1 MANSE
6 ITQNTIKIDKLL
18 SRIEDGDI
26 KVPAFQRG
34 FVWDQEQIIELL
46 HSIYSD
52 YPIGS
57 ILLWN
62 SNERL
67 NSTRNI
73 GGFSIPDKSPTYPVN
88 YVLDGQQ
95 RLSTIY
101 GAFCK
106 NRELDRH
113 SHHVVKTDP
122 KIFDIWF
129 DLITQKFVPHEDI
142 KDAAKAFPLKSLF
155 NINEYL
161 LEQEKLNTDHRAIVA
176 KLLQK
181 FNNYEIPI
189 VTISKREKDEVGV
202 IFERINNTG
211 ERLTTLDLMV
221 AWTWSDSFH
230 LKEKIDELL
239 DTLESKSFGDLPDK
253 IILQCLSGI
262 IKESTSTK
270 TILSLS
276 SKEVKDNFEILTSSL
291 EKVIDFLSTEL
302 IVSRDFLPHVQQIIP
317 LTYYFA
323 KAKAPTADQLVCI
336 KKWFWK
342 TSFSRRYSSQTDDK
356 MDADIAFFKDV
367 IKGKF
372 DDISK
377 YSYSITS
384 EILVTQKF
392 SKSSPLVRAFLL
404 LLAQK
409 APLDLVTGTK
419 IDINVAL
426 SKYNAKE
433 YHHVFPK
440 AYLKKL
446 GVSSDKINSL
456 CNFVFLSASSNK
468 RISEKMPSD
477 YFINIIPKSHY
488 LDIVQTNLIP
498 IKKEIYE
505 ENDYTKFL
513 TERSGLIIQAVD
525 ALLI

>member
-1 MANSE
+1 
-6 ITQNTIKIDKLL
+6 
-18 SRIEDGDI
+18 
-26 KVPAFQRG
+26 
-34 FVWDQEQIIELL
+34 
-46 HSIYSD
+46 
-52 YPIGS
+52 
-57 ILLWN
+57 
-62 SNERL
+62 
-67 NSTRNI
+67 
-73 GGFSIPDKSPTYPVN
+73 
-88 YVLDGQQ
+88 
-95 RLSTIY
+95 
-101 GAFCK
+101 
-106 NRELDRH
+106 
-113 SHHVVKTDP
+113 
-122 KIFDIWF
+122 
-129 DLITQKFVPHEDI
+129 
-142 KDAAKAFPLKSLF
+142 
-155 NINEYL
+155 
-161 LEQEKLNTDHRAIVA
+161 
-176 KLLQK
+176 
-181 FNNYEIPI
+181 
-189 VTISKREKDEVGV
+189 
-202 IFERINNTG
+202 
-211 ERLTTLDLMV
+211 
-221 AWTWSDSFH
+221 
-230 LKEKIDELL
+230 
-239 DTLESKSFGDLPDK
+239 
-253 IILQCLSGI
+253 
-262 IKESTSTK
+262 
-270 TILSLS
+270 
-276 SKEVKDNFEILTSSL
+276 
-291 EKVIDFLSTEL
+291 
-302 IVSRDFLPHVQQIIP
+302 VQQIIP

-505 ENDYTKFL
+505 ENDYTKF
-513 TERSGLIIQAVD
+513 SY
-525 ALLI
+525 